1 MLAALTILYGAVVGF
16 SLGLTGGGGSVFAVP
31 LLVYG
36 LGLGAHRAV
45 CASMVAVGTTAAVG
59 AMRRLR
65 TGEVDVATALIVAFA
80 GFIGAPVGA
89 WLGRFLEEKWLL
101 VLFAG
106 IVVIVAFRMLFRA
119 ATPPSG
125 HAAIRASLTQMENR
139 EAPGWPSLRELAL
152 PPGRATALMSAGVL
166 TGLLSGLLGIGG
178 GFIIVPVLV
187 IFRGLEI
194 HRAIATSLLVIALV
208 SISAVASHL
217 LAGQRLPV
225 GTTAL
230 FTIGGVLGL
239 RLGSMLGERL
249 SGVTLQKVFAVAMF
263 LMAGFMVVH
272 NLGLI

>member
-45 CASMVAVGTTAAVG
+45 CASMVAVGTTAAAG
-59 AMRRLR
+59 AMQRLR
-65 TGEVDVATALIVAFA
+65 TGEADVATALIVAFA

-89 WLGRFLEEKWLL
+89 WFGRSLAEKWLL

-119 ATPPSG
+119 ATPPNG
-125 HAAIRASLTQMENR
+125 HAAIRPSLTQMQTR
-139 EAPGWPSLRELAL
+139 EAPGWQSWRQL
-152 PPGRATALMSAGVL
+152 PMAPGRAIALMSAGVL

-194 HRAIATSLLVIALV
+194 HRAIATSLFIIALV
-208 SISAVASHL
+208 SISAVGSHL
-217 LAGQRLPV
+217 LAGQRLPA
-225 GTTAL
+225 GITAL
-230 FTIGGVLGL
+230 FAIGGVLGL

-249 SGVTLQKVFAVAMF
+249 SGATLQNVFAVAMF